1 MAKFKFTID
10 VEPKDIPR
18 LDDVH
23 KHDCA
28 NALLKTINSVFKYT
42 MIFSLAVA
50 AFFGIYTLICFWWFL
65 RMGTFLPQIPPA
77 VPFIALAIEVME
89 LASVTM
95 KKWALAL
102 KVLLHAELTFFS
114 VQYIP
119 TIAAVPF
126 ALYGI
131 YIHIKLFTL
140 VPVFSAISSQPG
152 YPDFMPPLNKEM
164 LSTDIHSG
172 ENKKEPVSSE
182 DTEETAV
189 KSVEKSEDYAKDN
202 AENADEEKNTKDT

>member
-10 VEPKDIPR
+10 VEPKDIPK

-28 NALLKTINSVFKYT
+28 NALSKTINAVFKYT
-42 MIFSLAVA
+42 LIFSLAVA
-50 AFFGIYTLICFWWFL
+50 AFFGVYTLICFWWFL

-77 VPFIALAIEVME
+77 VPFIALAAAAME
-89 LASVTM
+89 FASGTM
-95 KKWALAL
+95 KKWALT
-102 KVLLHAELTFFS
+102 VEVILHAALIFFS

-119 TIAAVPF
+119 TLAAVPF

-140 VPVFSAISSQPG
+140 VPVFRAISSQPG
-152 YPDFMPPLNKEM
+152 YPDFMPPLNREM
-164 LSTDIHSG
+164 LSKNERADGKQEAS
-172 ENKKEPVSSE
+172 SSE
-182 DTEETAV
+182 DTEKDA
-189 KSVEKSEDYAKDN
+189 AKDDTKTDEAPTDDTAK
-202 AENADEEKNTKDT
+202 AED

>member
-10 VEPKDIPR
+10 VEPKDIPK

-28 NALLKTINSVFKYT
+28 NALSKTINAVFKYT
-42 MIFSLAVA
+42 LIFSLAVA

-77 VPFIALAIEVME
+77 VPFIALAAAAME
-89 LASVTM
+89 FASGTM
-95 KKWALAL
+95 KKWALA
-102 KVLLHAELTFFS
+102 VEVILHAALIFFS

-119 TIAAVPF
+119 TLAAVPF

-140 VPVFSAISSQPG
+140 VPVFRAISSQPG
-152 YPDFMPPLNKEM
+152 YPDFMPPLNREM
-164 LSTDIHSG
+164 LSKTERADGKQEAS
-172 ENKKEPVSSE
+172 SSE
-182 DTEETAV
+182 DTEKDA
-189 KSVEKSEDYAKDN
+189 AKDDTK
-202 AENADEEKNTKDT
+202 ADEAHKDDTAKAED